1 MANSEWRGGK
11 GGSALG
17 PIFYSLFATRHLS
30 LFLDDLGLNLDRRLR
45 LFHHRFGVVDG
56 VVDVVDQLG
65 DARGVAAEIAF
76 EIARRGA
83 DIDSRTLAVGR
94 DADRHILAE
103 SHDRRPRYR
112 LDTAA

>member
-1 MANSEWRGGK
+1 MANSEWRIGK
-11 GGSALG
+11 GGSAFG
-17 PIFYSLFATRHLS
+17 PLFYSLFATRPSL
-30 LFLDDLGLNLDRRLR
+30 LFLDDLGLDLDRRLR

-56 VVDVVDQLG
+56 VVDVVDQFG

-83 DIDSRTLAVGR
+83 DIDPRTLAVGR

-103 SHDRRPRYR
+103 SH
-112 LDTAA
+112 